1 MMKNKEA
8 RALEKEYNET
18 IERGRELWKQI
29 VPMSDRCNAI
39 IKELR
44 DAKVPFDEIA
54 LLFGSELQLD
64 LFGEDEE
71 KAGA

>member
-18 IERGRELWKQI
+18 IERGRELWEQI

-64 LFGEDEE
+64 LFGGDEE